1 MTRIIGHL
9 SVAELEQRHRAAQ
22 DATEARHTRAIWLLA
37 QERGVLDVAGV
48 LGFAPRW
55 VEQLA
60 ARDNA
65 QGADALGDRRR
76 GNGRAARVLT
86 TAVLA
91 ALAGRLRAPPEDGA
105 RWTGAKVAI
114 WMAARLGLERV
125 RPQRGWEALTRI
137 GWSVQAPR
145 PQAPRPRHPRAAT
158 PEQRAAGSGQRSKGA
173 RRGGRARQG
182 GAPRP
187 AGRGLGRGRAPPR
200 AEADPP
206 ARVGA
211 HRQASHRARP
221 PPPQAAACHGMC
233 PADQRRGGLVAV
245 HRPVQALVRGPA
257 RPLRT
262 TGRRRRSAQEV
273 GAGRER
279 HVVPALD
286 NAGWHGPKNL
296 AVPDG
301 IALAFLPPY
310 SPERQPERQPAERLW
325 PLVDE
330 PVANRHLA
338 TLDDLDAVVA
348 ERCRR
353 LDAATIQ
360 PHTDFHWWP
369 KPVQTN

>member
-37 QERGVLDVAGV
+37 QGRGVLDVAGV

-60 ARDNA
+60 ARCNA
-65 QGADALGDRRR
+65 QGADALADRRR

-158 PEQRAAGSGQRSKGA
+158 PEGSGQRAAFKGGST
-173 RRGGRARQG
+173 RRS
-182 GAPRP
+182 
-187 AGRGLGRGRAPPR
+187 RAP
-200 AEADPP
+200 
-206 ARVGA
+206 
-211 HRQASHRARP
+211 
-221 PPPQAAACHGMC
+221 
-233 PADQRRGGLVAV
+233 
-245 HRPVQALVRGPA
+245 
-257 RPLRT
+257 
-262 TGRRRRSAQEV
+262 GRRTPTSRS
-273 GAGRER
+273 R
-279 HVVPALD
+279 P
-286 NAGWHGPKNL
+286 GPRT
-296 AVPDG
+296 
-301 IALAFLPPY
+301 
-310 SPERQPERQPAERLW
+310 S
-325 PLVDE
+325 
-330 PVANRHLA
+330 
-338 TLDDLDAVVA
+338 
-348 ERCRR
+348 
-353 LDAATIQ
+353 AASG
-360 PHTDFHWWP
+360 
-369 KPVQTN
+369 